1 MSQLGV
7 ERWSFIN
14 ASYADIAT
22 FDSVNWEVLE
32 LARGYSKI
40 VALGQFASAA
50 LTRISISHFQ
60 LPHPSPLNRKLND
73 PTYEKTVL
81 RQCYNYLHEN

>member
-1 MSQLGV
+1 MTRLGID
-7 ERWSFIN
+7 RWSFIN
-14 ASYADIAT
+14 ASYSDVAT
-22 FDSVNWEVLE
+22 LDSVNWEVLE

-40 VALGQFASAA
+40 IALGQFASSA
-50 LTRISISHFQ
+50 LTRVSILHFQ

-81 RQCYNYLHEN
+81 SQCYNYLYED